1 MSSYVA
7 FPYRTDGRGRTHEAA
22 REAWLHGLIEQLLFT
37 LPGERVNRPDFGC
50 GLMQLV
56 FAPNSPEL
64 AGTVQ
69 ALVLASL
76 QQWLGQLL
84 RIDEVAA
91 SSEDATLTVAV
102 RYTVLETQQ
111 AGQAQFTRSLAS

>member
-22 REAWLHGLIEQLLFT
+22 REAWLQGLIEQLLFT

-64 AGTVQ
+64 AVTVQ
-69 ALVLASL
+69 ALVHASL
-76 QQWLGQLL
+76 QQWLGYLL
-84 RIDEVAA
+84 QIDEVSA
-91 SSEDATLTVAV
+91 SSEDATLSVLV
-102 RYTVLETQQ
+102 RYTVLETPEPGS
-111 AGQAQFTRSLAS
+111 AEFTREVGP

>member
-64 AGTVQ
+64 AVTVQ
-69 ALVLASL
+69 ALVQASL

-102 RYTVLETQQ
+102 RYTVVEAQQ
-111 AGQAQFTRSLAS
+111 AGEAQFTRSLAS